1 MTAPAQHPRQHITI
15 LVSATDVSKAVE
27 RVAREIAPEIGG
39 DADATGAHMVTILL
53 GGLWFSTA
61 LQRSPMLDGHIARE
75 HRVRAQRTV
84 SDGKLGPVRIAPEF
98 EQSILPELADAPVL
112 LVDDI
117 LDEGKTLQAL
127 AGLIAPVASSLQTAV
142 LIRRTRPEGHAFEP
156 DYVGLETDETGWLV
170 GCGMDSEGLYR
181 DLPYI
186 GIRGIETIGG
196 AKDQSE

>member
-1 MTAPAQHPRQHITI
+1 MNAQAQHPRQHISI
-15 LVSATDVSKAVE
+15 LVSAKDVSKAVE
-27 RVAREIAPEIGG
+27 RVARQIAPEIAG
-39 DADATGAHMVTILL
+39 DADVTGTQMVTIML

-61 LQRSPMLDGHIARE
+61 LQRSPLLDGHIARE
-75 HRVRAQRTV
+75 HRVRAQRTMR
-84 SDGKLGPVRIAPEF
+84 DGKLGPVRIAPEF
-98 EQSILPELADAPVL
+98 EERVLPELANAPVL

-142 LIRRTRPEGHAFEP
+142 LIRRTRPEGHAIEP

-170 GCGMDSEGLYR
+170 GCGMDSEGRYR

-186 GIRGIETIGG
+186 GIRGIQTISG
-196 AKDQSE
+196 AKDQPE